1 MLTPSV
7 QRQYP
12 SAKRSARTPAHVVD
26 EIGVLPPVLADL
38 FAATSATDK
47 ETSWGAFVERYT
59 PLLLRTAYR
68 FAPRYDEAMDRYTY
82 FLEQLSYDDFRRL
95 RAFAALGPGRFTTWL
110 VVVAR
115 RLLLDHHRQRYGRA
129 RPHAAKDGA
138 VAKAAAVMRKR
149 LVEMV
154 GEELHPSALG
164 DWSTNPECR
173 TYAVECARA
182 LQAAV
187 KSLEPRDQLLLKLR
201 FDNDL
206 GARDIAEIMGFPTQ
220 FQVYRRFK
228 VVLAMLRQMVP
239 RAYQEYVGAF
249 P

>member
-1 MLTPSV
+1 VRSPSV
-7 QRQYP
+7 HWRRP
-12 SAKRSARTPAHVVD
+12 APRRSPGTAAHALD
-26 EIGVLPPVLADL
+26 EIGVLPPVLDAL
-38 FAATSATDK
+38 LIATDRQAK
-47 ETSWGAFVERYT
+47 ELAWEAFVERYT

-115 RLLLDHHRQRYGRA
+115 RLLLDHHRQRYGRT
-129 RPHAAKDGA
+129 RLHAAKD
-138 VAKAAAVMRKR
+138 VEQAKAAAVMRKR

-154 GEELHPSALG
+154 GEELHPSAIG

-173 TYAVECARA
+173 TCAVECARA

-187 KSLEPRDQLLLKLR
+187 NSLAARDQLLLKLR
-201 FDNDL
+201 FDRDL

-220 FQVYRRFK
+220 FQVYRRLK